1 MEYFETK
8 ETSNEN
14 MVTHTWK
21 AKDGTLHGICVD
33 KSVTIEEAY
42 TLMINYVEEELEPIV
57 GLS

>member
-1 MEYFETK
+1 MEFFATQN
-8 ETSNEN
+8 TSNEN

-42 TLMINYVEEELEPIV
+42 TLMINYVEEEPEPIV